1 MHRTKIVTS
10 FLKNSEK
17 ILLLKRSEKVK
28 TMKRVFINVL
38 YKIGMPVKSI
48 KKVVGLS
55 RATVYRHINR

>member
-1 MHRTKIVTS
+1 MRYHSRRKTHR
-10 FLKNSEK
+10 
-17 ILLLKRSEKVK
+17 
-28 TMKRVFINVL
+28 MKRVFINVL